1 MRTLG
6 VQFRTSACDV
16 TLSGLE
22 LVSKTTDDRK
32 RVWCPPPTPAAL
44 PHLCSSTPS
53 SRSVLLS
60 CTHSLT
66 PGVRRPRGCSE
77 AGSRCLLCAQVSA
90 RWAQACRLQS
100 PPGGL
105 RMTVAAWVAFSE
117 RQGQARL

>member
-53 SRSVLLS
+53 SLTHKPVGVSRISELLAP
-60 CTHSLT
+60 C
-66 PGVRRPRGCSE
+66 
-77 AGSRCLLCAQVSA
+77 
-90 RWAQACRLQS
+90 
-100 PPGGL
+100 PPL
-105 RMTVAAWVAFSE
+105 
-117 RQGQARL
+117 

>member
-53 SRSVLLS
+53 SL
-60 CTHSLT
+60 
-66 PGVRRPRGCSE
+66 
-77 AGSRCLLCAQVSA
+77 
-90 RWAQACRLQS
+90 
-100 PPGGL
+100 
-105 RMTVAAWVAFSE
+105 
-117 RQGQARL
+117 